1 MLETIQTFFA
11 SYWHIVLPIVLLIFL
26 TIPIIINWYEVR
38 YALMKARI
46 NAPWVGRLSHWV
58 KNPGSKELPTPKNP
72 EAVGFYESESQ
83 LNLKYETY
91 YRDHQP
97 SEAHFKHC
105 QNYLGKIGEDNR
117 KEKGFGMWAIIIV
130 LMLIEATAFGY
141 ALAPFALTLATPDT
155 AVAGAFG
162 IGLVI
167 SIIGV
172 FLSEFAGRQLY
183 LNSIVS
189 KIMSYEELRHGG
201 ADGDMVSR
209 DIVTIDNTHIDD
221 ERPEYQRM
229 LNRVKVPQDGAMP
242 AKRYGI
248 VVGYAVFIVILA
260 VAAFWVRAETLN
272 AQEAD
277 LIANP
282 PAVSQGADDFPAS
295 GQDDFPLPSE
305 MQSIANEAAGKSA
318 QDQIDAL
325 HRASLVTFGVLSSL
339 FIFIQF
345 TSTFLAYSFG
355 FAGTYSRKAWERVH
369 KFSSASEFARYHQAK
384 ARSIAND
391 AQSALGKLQ
400 ALQLAQFRVK
410 GGDREALR
418 KDNVARTFARFIEE
432 QDAGKAWADQ
442 KAIADQLGKD
452 SRAVLENYIKKST
465 ADLNTA
471 IANNDVARI
480 DEIIRFALPRMNQI
494 EEPSLIQLCNTFKN
508 VANTFVVP
516 NPSPPVIA
524 APAPIAT
531 PTVAVQVNVP
541 VEAPPV
547 MAVMQTG
554 RVIEAAPADTV
565 TGVPD
570 APAPMAGGFD
580 PHQFGDLTEFHED
593 DLPFVATTKGID
605 LETIKRA
612 RRLQLMVKQS
622 GQRA

>member
-1 MLETIQTFFA
+1 MLETIQAFFA
-11 SYWHIVLPIVLLIFL
+11 AYWHIVLPIVLLTFL
-26 TIPIIINWYEVR
+26 AIPIIINWYEVR

-46 NAPWVGRLSHWV
+46 NTPWVGRLAHWV
-58 KNPGSKELPTPKNP
+58 KNPGSKEQPTPKNP
-72 EAVGFYESESQ
+72 EAVGFYESENQ

-97 SEAHFKHC
+97 SEAHFKRC
-105 QNYLGKIGEDNR
+105 QDYLGKIGEDNR

-189 KIMSYEELRHGG
+189 KIMGYEELRHGG

-260 VAAFWVRAETLN
+260 VAAFWVRTETLN
-272 AQEAD
+272 AQEAE

-282 PAVSQGADDFPAS
+282 PAVSQGADDFPATAA
-295 GQDDFPLPSE
+295 GADDFPLPGE
-305 MQSIANEAAGKSA
+305 MQSIANDAAGKSA

-325 HRASLVTFGVLSSL
+325 HRASLVTFAVLSAL

-345 TSTFLAYSFG
+345 TSTFLAYTFG
-355 FAGTYSRKAWERVH
+355 FAGTYSRKAWELVH
-369 KFSSASEFARYHQAK
+369 KFSSASEFTRYHEAK

-410 GGDREALR
+410 GGDREELR
-418 KDNVARTFARFIEE
+418 KDNVRRTFFRFIEE
-432 QDAGKAWADQ
+432 QDAGKAWTDQ
-442 KAIADQLGKD
+442 KAIAEQLGKD

-471 IANNDVARI
+471 IANNDAARI
-480 DEIIRFALPRMNQI
+480 DEIIRVALPRMNQI
-494 EEPSLIQLCNTFKN
+494 DDPSLFQLRDTFRS
-508 VANTFVVP
+508 VAKTFVAP
-516 NPSPPVIA
+516 A
-524 APAPIAT
+524 APALAVAVAAT
-531 PTVAVQVNVP
+531 AEAPTVAVQVNVP
-541 VEAPPV
+541 
-547 MAVMQTG
+547 
-554 RVIEAAPADTV
+554 AAPAPV
-565 TGVPD
+565 AAAPVAPA
-570 APAPMAGGFD
+570 APAPVAGAFD
-580 PHQFGDLTEFHED
+580 PNQFGDLTEFHED
-593 DLPFVATTKGID
+593 DLAFVATTKGTD
-605 LETIKRA
+605 LDTIKRA

-622 GQRA
+622 IQQA

>member
-11 SYWHIVLPIVLLIFL
+11 NYWHVVLPIVLLTFL
-26 TIPIIINWYEVR
+26 AIPIIIHWYEVR

-46 NAPWVGRLSHWV
+46 NVPWVGYLSHWV
-58 KNPGSKELPTPKNP
+58 KNPGSKEQPTPKNP
-72 EAVGFYESESQ
+72 DAVGFYESENQ

-97 SEAHFKHC
+97 SEAHFKRC
-105 QNYLGKIGEDNR
+105 QDYLGKIGEDNR
-117 KEKGFGMWAIIIV
+117 KEKGFAMWAIIIV

-183 LNSIVS
+183 LNNIVS
-189 KIMSYEELRHGG
+189 KIMGYEELRHAG
-201 ADGDMVSR
+201 ADGDMISR
-209 DIVTIDNTHIDD
+209 DIVTIDNTYIDD

-248 VVGYAVFIVILA
+248 VIGYALFIVILA
-260 VAAFWVRAETLN
+260 VAAFWVRTETLN
-272 AQEAD
+272 AQEAE

-295 GQDDFPLPSE
+295 SEDDFPLPSE
-305 MQSIANEAAGKSA
+305 MQSIANDTAGKSA

-325 HRASLVTFGVLSSL
+325 HRASLVTFAVLSAL

-345 TSTFLAYSFG
+345 TSTFLAYTYG
-355 FAGTYSRKAWERVH
+355 FAGTYSRKAWELVH
-369 KFSSASEFARYHQAK
+369 KFSSASEFTRYHQAK
-384 ARSIAND
+384 ARSVAND

-400 ALQLAQFRVK
+400 ALQLARFRVK

-418 KDNVARTFARFIEE
+418 TDNVRRTFNRFIEE

-442 KAIADQLGKD
+442 KAIAEQLGKD

-465 ADLNTA
+465 ADLNAA
-471 IANNDVARI
+471 IANNDAVRI
-480 DEIIRFALPRMNQI
+480 DEIIRVALPRLNQI
-494 EEPSLIQLCNTFKN
+494 DDPALFQLRDTFRS
-508 VANTFVVP
+508 VAKTFL
-516 NPSPPVIA
+516 
-524 APAPIAT
+524 APAVAAVAPA

-541 VEAPPV
+541 VETQPVVAVVQAPPAPPV
-547 MAVMQTG
+547 APVAP
-554 RVIEAAPADTV
+554 VAAAPT
-565 TGVPD
+565 
-570 APAPMAGGFD
+570 APAAGAFD

-593 DLPFVATTKGID
+593 DLAFVATAKGTD
-605 LETIKRA
+605 LDTIKRA

-622 GQRA
+622 V

>member
-11 SYWHIVLPIVLLIFL
+11 SYWHIVLPIVLLTFL
-26 TIPIIINWYEVR
+26 AIPIIIHWYEVR

-46 NAPWVGRLSHWV
+46 NTPWVGYLAHWV
-58 KNPGSKELPTPKNP
+58 KNPGSKEQPTPKNP
-72 EAVGFYESESQ
+72 DAVGFYESENQ

-97 SEAHFKHC
+97 SEAHFKRC
-105 QNYLGKIGEDNR
+105 QDYLGKIGEDNR
-117 KEKGFGMWAIIIV
+117 KEKGFAMWAIIIV

-183 LNSIVS
+183 LNNIVS
-189 KIMSYEELRHGG
+189 KIMGYEELRHAG
-201 ADGDMVSR
+201 ADGDMISR
-209 DIVTIDNTHIDD
+209 DIVTIDNTYIDD

-248 VVGYAVFIVILA
+248 VIGYAVFIVILA
-260 VAAFWVRAETLN
+260 VAAFWVRTETLN
-272 AQEAD
+272 AQEAE

-295 GQDDFPLPSE
+295 SEEDFPLPSE
-305 MQSIANEAAGKSA
+305 MQSIANDTAGKSA

-325 HRASLVTFGVLSSL
+325 HRASLVTFAVLSAL

-345 TSTFLAYSFG
+345 TSTFLAYTYG
-355 FAGTYSRKAWERVH
+355 FAGTYSRKAWELVH
-369 KFSSASEFARYHQAK
+369 KFSSASEFTRYHQAK
-384 ARSIAND
+384 ARSVAND

-400 ALQLAQFRVK
+400 ALQLARFRVK

-418 KDNVARTFARFIEE
+418 TDNVRRTFSRFIEE

-442 KAIADQLGKD
+442 KAIAEQLGKD

-465 ADLNTA
+465 ADLNAA
-471 IANNDVARI
+471 IANNDAARI
-480 DEIIRFALPRMNQI
+480 DEIIRVALPRLNQI
-494 EEPSLIQLCNTFKN
+494 DDPALFQLRDTFRS
-508 VANTFVVP
+508 VAKTFLAPAVAT
-516 NPSPPVIA
+516 A
-524 APAPIAT
+524 APA

-541 VEAPPV
+541 VETQPVVAVVQAPPAQPV
-547 MAVMQTG
+547 APVT
-554 RVIEAAPADTV
+554 AAPA
-565 TGVPD
+565 
-570 APAPMAGGFD
+570 APAAPAAGGFD

-593 DLPFVATTKGID
+593 DLAFVATTKGTD
-605 LETIKRA
+605 LDTIKRA

-622 GQRA
+622 V